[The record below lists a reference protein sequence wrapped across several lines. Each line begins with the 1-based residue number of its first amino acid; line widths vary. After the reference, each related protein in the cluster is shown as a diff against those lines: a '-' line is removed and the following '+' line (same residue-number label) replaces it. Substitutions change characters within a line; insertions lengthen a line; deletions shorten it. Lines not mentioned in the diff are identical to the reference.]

1 MARSKY
7 YGRDLITTA
16 DWKKEE
22 LEDIIRLAREMK
34 KFRYSPRFY
43 NLLKRRTFMMF
54 FYNPSVRTRQ
64 SFEAAAVELGGA
76 AQYLVPEAMRLKT
89 ATTAGETIEDVA
101 KVMSRYAVG
110 VGIRRLEDKVSYY
123 GEGNAMLREFA
134 EYATVPVHNMA
145 DDKFHPY
152 QGLSDIMGIQDRL
165 GYNLKGATALITW
178 ASGALARSWCSVQEF
193 AIVASMFGM
202 NVRIAYPEGYDLDP
216 EIMALVRSNCEKNGA
231 KFEIYHD
238 PIESYRGVN
247 VVYSR
252 NWVSPN
258 AYRDGVFQKEEEKKK
273 AASYSKEWICSAK
286 KMRELTDNALFTHP
300 MPIDRGQEV
309 EDEVASGPNSI
320 IYDVAEYRLHTQKAG
335 MALTMSELWDENEL
349 ENLGLI

>member
-1 MARSKY
+1 MAKSKY
-7 YGRDLITTA
+7 YGRDMITTME
-16 DWKKEE
+16 WKREE

-34 KFRYSPRFY
+34 RFRYSPRFD
-43 NLLKRRTFMMF
+43 NLLHRRTFMMF

-76 AQYLVPEAMRLKT
+76 AQYLVPEAMRLKS

-123 GEGNAMLREFA
+123 GEGNQMLREFA
-134 EYATVPVHNMA
+134 HYASVPIHNMA

-152 QGLSDIMGIQDRL
+152 QGLADIMGIMDRL
-165 GYNLKGATALITW
+165 GENLKGKTALLSW

-193 AIVASMFGM
+193 AIIASIFGM
-202 NVRIAYPEGYDLDP
+202 NLRIAYPEGYDLDP
-216 EIMALVRSNCEKNGA
+216 EIMNFAKSQCEKNGA
-231 KFEIYHD
+231 KFEISHD
-238 PIESYRGVN
+238 PVKSYEGVH

-258 AYRDGVFQKEEEKKK
+258 AYKNGVFQKEEEKKK

-286 KMRELTDNALFTHP
+286 KMKELTDNAIFTHP

-320 IYDVAEYRLHTQKAG
+320 IYEVAEYRLHTQKAG
-335 MALTMSELWDENEL
+335 MALTMSDLWDEAEL
-349 ENLGLI
+349 EALNLI